1 MKSYK
6 EILKESQ
13 VLKEDNKYLKDLSQ
27 GDYFSWELKLHPH
40 TLTRLEHLVNTM
52 NSGMHFLI
60 DKIARQDYA
69 AASRWSDDLV
79 KVAKELGDCAKHDKW
94 LKENSK
100 K

>member
-27 GDYFSWELKLHPH
+27 GDYFSWEIKLHPQ

-52 NSGMHFLI
+52 NAGMHFLI

-69 AASRWSDDLV
+69 AAARWSDDLV
-79 KVAKELGDCAKHDKW
+79 KVAKSLGDCAKHDKW